1 MELVALA
8 PARRWSLSDLV
19 SVRVDT
25 AAVATWTSSF
35 AIVVYLSLRNGG
47 YDTIVRSQVGVAIW
61 WILLLAALAGILPT
75 RIGRAA
81 WVAIGLLTA
90 FAAWTAVAV
99 VWSGNVESTVLELG
113 RLAAYLGIL
122 VLAVSLQGRT
132 AVRHTINGLACAI
145 GTVTV
150 LAVLSRLHPQA
161 FPPDHYFQFL
171 GAASSRKL
179 SYPLN
184 YWNALAALVAI
195 GAPLLVS
202 VAVGARTIAGRALAA
217 ATLSIAALCLY
228 LTISRGG
235 VLELGLGLA
244 VFLIVVPR
252 RLDAAGTLLASG
264 AGAIVLVWAASRH
277 SAVTAGLP
285 TAAETHQGTWL
296 LVLVVIVGTGVALL
310 QVAITLTQRHFDRPA
325 LLSPGRGATAQRGLA
340 LVVVAAAIAVTAGA
354 PGRVAHA
361 WHDFKQPS
369 GVVTPGSERSV
380 FSRLSAANGNSRYQF
395 WQAAV
400 HANATKPWI
409 GIGPGTFR
417 FWWAQHPTAPGFVL
431 NAHSLYFETLA
442 ETGIIGLCLLVGLL
456 LWFVAVAAHRLLR
469 APPDERVWIAAALA
483 GFSAFLAA
491 AALEWVWQ
499 LAAIA
504 ATALILGAA
513 MVAGGPHGGSTARRL
528 APRAVVAALAVIG
541 LAAVLVPMAG
551 TVAVTDSRA
560 AAAHG
565 DLTAAYRD
573 SVVAARLQ
581 PYAETPR
588 LQEALVLE
596 AAGELGPA
604 AGAARAAT
612 VRAVGDSDAWLTLA
626 RIDARRG
633 ASISALAEL
642 RHARVL
648 APGSA
653 LFGAQ

>member
-1 MELVALA
+1 ML
-8 PARRWSLSDLV
+8 PAR
-19 SVRVDT
+19 T
-25 AAVATWTSSF
+25 
-35 AIVVYLSLRNGG
+35 
-47 YDTIVRSQVGVAIW
+47 
-61 WILLLAALAGILPT
+61 
-75 RIGRAA
+75 GRAG
-81 WVAIGLLTA
+81 WVAIGLLAA

-99 VWSGNVESTVLELG
+99 VWSGNAESTVLELG

-122 VLAVSLQGRT
+122 VLAISLQGRT

-150 LAVLSRLHPQA
+150 LAMLSRLHPQA
-161 FPPDHYFQFL
+161 FGSNHYFQFL
-171 GAASSRKL
+171 GAASSRRL

-195 GAPLLVS
+195 GVPLLTA

-217 ATLSIAALCLY
+217 ATLSIAALCAY

-244 VFLIVVPR
+244 IFLIVVPR
-252 RLDAAGTLLASG
+252 RLDAAATLIASG
-264 AGAIVLVWAASRH
+264 AGAIILVWAASRRP
-277 SAVTAGLP
+277 AVTAGLP
-285 TAAETHQGTWL
+285 TATEMHQGTQL
-296 LVLVVIVGTGVALL
+296 LVLVVIVSTGVALL
-310 QVAITLTQRHFDRPA
+310 QVAIALTQRHFARPA
-325 LLSPGRGATAQRGLA
+325 LLNPGRLRTAQRGLA
-340 LVVVAAAIAVTAGA
+340 LAAVAVAIAVVAGA
-354 PGRVAHA
+354 PGRIDHA

-369 GVVTPGSERSV
+369 GVVTPGSESSV
-380 FSRLSAANGNSRYQF
+380 FTRLSAANGNNRYQF
-395 WQAAV
+395 WQAAL
-400 HANATKPWI
+400 HANATNPWL

-417 FWWAQHPTAPGFVL
+417 FWWAEHPTAPGFIL

-469 APPDERVWIAAALA
+469 GPPDERLWIAAALA

-513 MVAGGPHGGSTARRL
+513 VVAGRESPGEPAAGGL
-528 APRAVVAALAVIG
+528 APRAVVAALAVLA

-551 TVAVTDSRA
+551 TVAVADSRA
-560 AAAHG
+560 AAERG
-565 DLTAAYRD
+565 DLTQAYRD
-573 SVVAARLQ
+573 SLVAARLQ

-604 AGAARAAT
+604 AAAARAAT
-612 VRAVGDSDAWLTLA
+612 VRGSTDSDAWLTLA

-633 ASISALAEL
+633 ASSSALAEL
-642 RHARVL
+642 RRARLL